1 MNGKIYNIY
10 QYNRNKMTIRQRFM
24 FNFNYKNITLSLSM
38 NDEKW
43 ICRLGICKVELKG
56 AGVSGDPMQKILIN
70 GTELD

>member
-1 MNGKIYNIY
+1 
-10 QYNRNKMTIRQRFM
+10 
-24 FNFNYKNITLSLSM
+24 M

-70 GTELD
+70 GTKLD

>member
-1 MNGKIYNIY
+1 
-10 QYNRNKMTIRQRFM
+10 
-24 FNFNYKNITLSLSM
+24 M

-70 GTELD
+70 GTELDQKCKPNFGK